1 MTINLPVELL
11 IEFVVITALYTLFN
25 LSKAPKY
32 EMIYG
37 AMIILLGPANYYY
50 FEFGK
55 IGFVHSI
62 LGFIILIRGGMNL
75 LKGTQKTEQKSES
88 KHIEASGGS
97 IAIGGDAINNI
108 LITGD
113 EKK

>member
-37 AMIILLGPANYYY
+37 AMII
-50 FEFGK
+50 
-55 IGFVHSI
+55 
-62 LGFIILIRGGMNL
+62 IITMVLHG
-75 LKGTQKTEQKSES
+75 Q
-88 KHIEASGGS
+88 
-97 IAIGGDAINNI
+97 
-108 LITGD
+108 
-113 EKK
+113 